1 MRSKSIAISAHIEQ
15 MIMMQKNIWV
25 FENYCIVCMPDY
37 TYGDYVYFNKNI
49 DAANKQHIQLILD

>member
-1 MRSKSIAISAHIEQ
+1 
-15 MIMMQKNIWV
+15 
-25 FENYCIVCMPDY
+25 MPDY